1 MPAATRLTRATGDC
15 LRVDLRVDLRALFP
29 ATFRVLRF
37 AAVFFRA
44 GPRRAAVLVEVAV
57 EARLLADLRPPVLRA
72 PDLRTP
78 ALLVLLRVLL
88 RAVFFPDA
96 ALLFRPLVPAVL
108 RVDLRVVLRV
118 DLRVVP
124 LLADAFL
131 AADLR
136 DPRLV
141 PVREPAALL
150 ELLRDDFL
158 VAMLH
163 SGRC

>member
-1 MPAATRLTRATGDC
+1 MPAATRLTRATGDW

-78 ALLVLLRVLL
+78 ALLVLLR
-88 RAVFFPDA
+88 AVFFPDA

-141 PVREPAALL
+141 PVRAPAALL